1 LEKIKKKK
9 QKLFYLFS
17 NLINY
22 KQSKF
27 DCALTT
33 MAASASASESASATG
48 FSDGF
53 AALLQKGA
61 PLDFAAALKQG
72 APPKFTAAL
81 KQRAPS
87 EEETLKSALQALEK
101 SFTETKCYWDTP
113 SGPFTHIWEIPEEL
127 RNSKDFVEI
136 LESIAHTLIKLGYK
150 QKLTYYVGTKAGFFC
165 FVCNDS
171 KHQCNRWCIKE
182 LDPCSVSFIDLK
194 SCRRLELCS
203 AKKFS
208 AE

>member
-1 LEKIKKKK
+1 LEKIKKNKK
-9 QKLFYLFS
+9 KLFYLFS

-22 KQSKF
+22 KQRKF
-27 DCALTT
+27 DCALPT
-33 MAASASASESASATG
+33 MAASAPGSG
-48 FSDGF
+48 FSRGF

-72 APPKFTAAL
+72 APPKFAAAL

-113 SGPFTHIWEIPEEL
+113 SGPFTHTWEIPEEL
-127 RNSKDFVEI
+127 RNSKDLVEI
-136 LESIAHTLIKLGYK
+136 LESIERTLIELGYK

-165 FVCNDS
+165 FVCNDP

-182 LDPCSVSFIDLK
+182 LGPCSVSFTDLK

-203 AKKFS
+203 AIKFTKN
-208 AE
+208 